1 MNEEHPD
8 AGFTPIAEHGVIGD
22 LRTAALVS
30 TDGAIDWFCCPQFD
44 SPSVFG
50 SIVGAERGGTWKIC
64 PESHV
69 DSHQQFYIPDTNALI
84 TRFLTEDGVVEIQD
98 FMPLTRSHDPAHRQ
112 RLVRKVVSV
121 RGHMRMRAEVAP
133 RFDYGRT
140 QHTTTHGQNRIDFHA
155 GDLALSLQSRVALK
169 PDENGDVHDEFD
181 MGDGS
186 QEVFVLEVPGQD
198 GGAGFEGDLREEV
211 DELFLN
217 TVAFWR
223 QWLGQSSYRGRW
235 REMVHRSALT
245 LKLLTHEPSGSMVA
259 APTTSLPERL
269 GGTRNWDYRYVWI
282 RDAAFSLSSLLRL
295 GFTAEAEAF
304 MTWLTCR
311 VAEATDSSSGP
322 LHVMYDVDCRR
333 DLTETQLDHW
343 HGHRGARPVRI
354 GNDAVDQLQLD
365 IYGEVIDAAYLF
377 NKHGRPIS
385 HDSWLDLVGMVGW
398 LQDNW
403 DRPDSGIWESRAG
416 PRRHTFSRLMSWVA
430 LERVV
435 RIARQRGLP
444 GDLER
449 WMRTRDEIYWQIM
462 REGWSERRQAFVQHY
477 DDDVLDASL
486 LLMPMMKFVA
496 PTDPRFLST
505 LDAITESLVTDSLV
519 FRYDYRGSPDG
530 IDEGEGTFSICS
542 FWYVEAL
549 TRAGRLEDARLV
561 LEKMFTYAN
570 HLGLYAEQIGLT
582 GDQLGNFPQ
591 AFTHLSLISAAMN
604 LDRALG

>member
-1 MNEEHPD
+1 MTDEGH
-8 AGFTPIAEHGVIGD
+8 ATGFAPIAEHGVIGD
-22 LRTAALVS
+22 MRTAALVA

-50 SIVGAERGGTWKIC
+50 SIVGADRGGSWKIA

-69 DSHQQFYIPDTNALI
+69 DSHQQFYVPDSNVLI
-84 TRFLTEDGVVEIQD
+84 TRFLTDDGVVEIHD
-98 FMPLTRSHDPAHRQ
+98 FMPILRSHDPEHRQ

-121 RGHMRMRAEVAP
+121 RGSMRMRADVAP
-133 RFDYGRT
+133 RFDYGRA
-140 QHTTTHGQNRIDFHA
+140 QHRTTRGQYQVTFRGPGLTLALNSSVAQRIDEHGDAHA
-155 GDLALSLQSRVALK
+155 
-169 PDENGDVHDEFD
+169 EFEMSD
-181 MGDGS
+181 RS
-186 QEVFVLEVPGQD
+186 TEVFVLEVLGQD
-198 GGAGFEGDLREEV
+198 AEPGPGGRTTAEV
-211 DELFLN
+211 DELFLG

-223 QWLGQSSYRGRW
+223 EWLGNSSYRGRW
-235 REMVHRSALT
+235 RETVNRSALV
-245 LKLLTHEPSGSMVA
+245 LKLLTHEPSGSMIA

-269 GGTRNWDYRYVWI
+269 GGARNWDYRYVWL

-295 GFTAEAEAF
+295 GFIDEADAF
-304 MTWLTCR
+304 MTWMTCR
-311 VAEATDSSSGP
+311 FAEVSDSAAGP

-333 DLTETQLDHW
+333 DLTEISLDHW
-343 HGHRGARPVRI
+343 AGHRGARPVRI

-365 IYGEVIDAAYLF
+365 IYGEIIDAIYLF
-377 NKHGRPIS
+377 NKHGRPIT
-385 HDSWLDLVGMVGW
+385 HDSWLDLIGMVDW

-403 DRPDSGIWESRAG
+403 DRADSGIWESRAG
-416 PRRHTFSRLMSWVA
+416 PRLHTFSRLMSWVA
-430 LERVV
+430 FERVV
-435 RIARQRGLP
+435 QIARQRGLP
-444 GDLER
+444 GNLES
-449 WMRTRDEIYWQIM
+449 WVRTRDEIYWQIM
-462 REGWSERRQAFVQHY
+462 SDGWSEKRRAFVQHY
-477 DDDVLDASL
+477 DEDVLDASL
-486 LLMPMMKFVA
+486 LLMPMMEFVA

-505 LDAITESLVTDSLV
+505 LDAITENLVTDSLV

-530 IDEGEGTFSICS
+530 LDEAEGTFSICS